1 MNYSQGKIYK
11 IVDNTT
17 DNIYIGSSCQNQ
29 LRKRLQQH
37 VSDYKRYIEGKKG
50 NCTSFDIIK
59 NGNYD
64 IILIEE
70 YPCMNK
76 MQLHK
81 RESYKNWRNN
91 NIEHIKQYRKDNRE
105 RKQMLENKRR
115 KFKRD
120 CDYLCCID
128 ISIFQ

>member
-1 MNYSQGKIYK
+1 
-11 IVDNTT
+11 
-17 DNIYIGSSCQNQ
+17 
-29 LRKRLQQH
+29 
-37 VSDYKRYIEGKKG
+37 
-50 NCTSFDIIK
+50 
-59 NGNYD
+59 
-64 IILIEE
+64 
-70 YPCMNK
+70 MNK

-81 RESYKNWRNN
+81 RERYHIENNKCVNKHIPGRTDKESYKNWRNN

-128 ISIFQ
+128 ISFFQ